1 MWEIEPHLQEDEI
14 IELSGSPVWGGY
26 WLPFLLAL
34 LFIWTI
40 FIPIL
45 IVVYIVLHKNSTKF
59 FVTNKR
65 VAARMGIVSEVFKA
79 STFKHITS
87 IKVRQ
92 GLIGKIFDYGDVI
105 IDTAGTGSGVAFR
118 WGSIPNPIKV
128 KNLIEQ
134 HIE

>member
-1 MWEIEPHLQEDEI
+1 MWEIEPHLQQDEK
-14 IELSGSPVWGGY
+14 IELSGSPVWAGY
-26 WLPFLLAL
+26 WMLFLLAL

-45 IVVYIVLHKNSTKF
+45 IVGFIVLHKNSTKF
-59 FVTNKR
+59 IVTDKR
-65 VAARMGIVSEVFKA
+65 VAARMGIISEVFKA
-79 STFKHITS
+79 STFKHVTS

-92 GLIGKIFDYGDVI
+92 GLFGKIFDYGDVI